1 MTFRV
6 ERQSSES
13 APARGPVA
21 MIAVVLPALLLVYIL
36 VWSPNF
42 DTPVPGGDYLHF
54 YLAARMVR
62 DGEQDRLYDF
72 PYQIQ
77 FQRDPARMP
86 FPPLQDSYALY
97 IYPPCFVWFCLPFSY
112 LPFKAGAIAW
122 VLFMSGCLIA
132 ALHILL
138 RTCAS
143 TSGALGLALLAAF
156 PFLPTLMSIY
166 SCQNATLSLLILST
180 TYALLRGGNPG
191 AAGAVFALE
200 AFKPQLTLVI
210 AGAML
215 CKGQWRFVL
224 SALIGGLVLL
234 GASLAVSPVAT
245 ADYLRQGPTLLKWM
259 DLPGISRADA
269 ACWRGFWRLLLGDQ
283 RLQYAQ
289 AAAVVTSLITLIP
302 IIRALRGRLDTSSE
316 AFAPK
321 FSALVLATIVVSPYL
336 LYYDLTL
343 LLIPM
348 VLAACTRPAAG
359 RSWSRPLIWPWLN
372 AALYAAATLS
382 RSIAAA
388 TGIQLIVPMI
398 LIYLVAIIESGRE
411 RHASVGEA

>member
-1 MTFRV
+1 MMFRA
-6 ERQSSES
+6 ERQSSDS
-13 APARGPVA
+13 ASSRGRVE
-21 MIAVVLPALLLVYIL
+21 MIAVVLSGLLLAYIL
-36 VWSPNF
+36 IWSPNF

-72 PYQIQ
+72 PYQVQ

-97 IYPPCFVWFCLPFSY
+97 IYPPFFVWFCLPFSY
-112 LPFKAGAIAW
+112 LPFKAGATAW

-138 RTCAS
+138 RTCPR
-143 TSGALGLALLAAF
+143 THGALGLVLLAAF
-156 PFLPTLMSIY
+156 PFLPALMSIY

-180 TYALLRGGNPG
+180 TYALLRGGKPG

-224 SALIGGLVLL
+224 GALIVGFVLL

-245 ADYLRQGPTLLKWM
+245 AHYLTLGPELLKWM
-259 DLPGISRADA
+259 DLPGVSRADV

-302 IIRALRGRLDTSSE
+302 IIRALRGRLDTRSE
-316 AFAPK
+316 ALAPK
-321 FSALVLATIVVSPYL
+321 FSALVLATVVVSPYL

-348 VLAACTRPAAG
+348 VLAACSRG
-359 RSWSRPLIWPWLN
+359 RSWAHPLVWPWLT

-388 TGIQLIVPMI
+388 TGVQVVVPMI
-398 LIYLVAIIESGRE
+398 LIYLAALAESASE
-411 RHASVGEA
+411 RPVSVDEV